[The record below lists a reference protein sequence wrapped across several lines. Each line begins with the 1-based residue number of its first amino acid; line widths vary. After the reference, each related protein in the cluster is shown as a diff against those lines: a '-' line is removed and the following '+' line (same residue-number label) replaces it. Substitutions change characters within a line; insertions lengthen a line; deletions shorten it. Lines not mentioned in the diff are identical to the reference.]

1 MMLNAWLAP
10 LQLGDWQWLHALP
23 LGELGGTLF
32 GAGLLSTFFEY
43 TFRRDQ
49 EAHTL
54 ARFRQIIREE
64 APAMRDAVVEGFAI
78 HPDDLKRVATP
89 ELLDDIAANGM
100 ALRLGD
106 EQFAREIYRDIRDQA
121 IRAAERWY
129 DVAVRVRLSFPAVP
143 PAASLVCLTRT
154 STPSCSPIRQVQ
166 QHGFSRTGQALTQPA
181 DPPTSSSS

>member
-1 MMLNAWLAP
+1 MSNNLPSPHHRLFRLKAALLAVSLTLAGILLMMLNAWLSS
-10 LQLGDWQWLHALP
+10 LQLGSWQWLHALP

-64 APAMRDAVVEGFAI
+64 APAMRDAVVAGFAI
-78 HPDDLKRVATP
+78 HPEDLKRVATP
-89 ELLDDIAANGM
+89 ELLDDIAANVM

-106 EQFAREIYRDIRDQA
+106 EQFARERSTA
-121 IRAAERWY
+121 ISATKRSAP
-129 DVAVRVRLSFPAVP
+129 LSGGTTWRCAFG
-143 PAASLVCLTRT
+143 SLL
-154 STPSCSPIRQVQ
+154 Q
-166 QHGFSRTGQALTQPA
+166 
-181 DPPTSSSS
+181 